1 MNRFD
6 RFTTEELKLLKEALY
21 IVINDNDNRF
31 DCNENE
37 HEIANRLFVSILSTI
52 SQQKLRELKH
62 KSMSGAEI
70 KEEIQRA
77 GLKLWQVANA
87 YGVTDSHFSRLLRKD
102 FTEEQTEK
110 ILSIINELKGDIK

>member
-31 DCNENE
+31 DCNEDE
-37 HEIANRLFVSILSTI
+37 LELAKYLFVNILSAI

-70 KEEIQRA
+70 KKEIQRA
-77 GLKLWQVANA
+77 GLKVWQVANA
-87 YGVTDSHFSRLLRKD
+87 YGVTDSNFSRLLRKD

-110 ILSIINELKGDIK
+110 ILSIINELKRD

>member
-6 RFTTEELKLLKEALY
+6 RFTTEELKLLKEAIY

-31 DCNENE
+31 DCNEDE
-37 HEIANRLFVSILSTI
+37 LELAKYLFANILSSI
-52 SQQKLRELKH
+52 SRQKMQSLKH

-70 KEEIQRA
+70 KEEIQKA
-77 GLKLWQVANA
+77 GLKLWQVAYA

-102 FTEEQTEK
+102 FTDEQTEK
-110 ILSIINELKGDIK
+110 ILSIINELKGEEK

>member
-31 DCNENE
+31 DCNDNE
-37 HEIANRLFVSILSTI
+37 REIANRLFVSILSTI
-52 SQQKLRELKH
+52 SRQKMQSLKH

-110 ILSIINELKGDIK
+110 ILSIINELKGERK